1 MQNNIEEKLR
11 EIINK
16 HVETNIDV
24 LTMPIDENLFSVG
37 MDSVS
42 AIKIIVEIED
52 EFNFEIEDDELSMNN
67 LTTIEKIVAFIES
80 KCSSDSLGN

>member
-16 HVETNIDV
+16 HVETNVDV

-80 KCSSDSLGN
+80 KCSSDSLEN

>member
-11 EIINK
+11 KIINK